1 MSRDKK
7 REKVEETWKELSEW
21 IDKILSE
28 KLKPPFSEN
37 ESPNQ

>member
-1 MSRDKK
+1 MSK
-7 REKVEETWKELSEW
+7 RKESIKETWKELSEW

>member
-1 MSRDKK
+1 MNMSKK
-7 REKVEETWKELSEW
+7 NEPVKETWKELSEW

-37 ESPNQ
+37 GEPSQ